1 MKLKQQMFFTKLI
14 LHDAGTLKWFASVSY
29 APMSGKTRK
38 ECTSDN
44 VQGEGG
50 VTTAAWIGF
59 NSFGTPKKMYSHT

>member
-1 MKLKQQMFFTKLI
+1 MELKQQMFFTKLI

-50 VTTAAWIGF
+50 VTTAA
-59 NSFGTPKKMYSHT
+59 